1 MHHYLRNLYRA
12 VSEIGRFDFGVIFQS
27 TLYGR
32 GQEEKDYLLKK
43 LDEVSQCFLVN
54 FPEGSTKTTLST
66 VYERLIGIY
75 EESFADLISIRL
87 LKLSAKEYLNTLIT
101 DAKAQKLEI
110 TKFYNSEVIYR
121 ILLMLDVLVDEESD
135 AWDEGVYDE
144 DELLEDR
151 IKLVKEAYR
160 IKNAIKINK
169 YTERGEQYRGSCF
182 LALVNREI
190 CSDIETYLAQC
201 VGMVKKKVEEEQ
213 IKKHED
219 IFGLYR
225 KLSDNTINIEE
236 HIDALENFIGL
247 YKSACM
253 EKIK

>member
-1 MHHYLRNLYRA
+1 M
-12 VSEIGRFDFGVIFQS
+12 
-27 TLYGR
+27 
-32 GQEEKDYLLKK
+32 
-43 LDEVSQCFLVN
+43 
-54 FPEGSTKTTLST
+54 
-66 VYERLIGIY
+66 
-75 EESFADLISIRL
+75 
-87 LKLSAKEYLNTLIT
+87 
-101 DAKAQKLEI
+101 
-110 TKFYNSEVIYR
+110 
-121 ILLMLDVLVDEESD
+121 
-135 AWDEGVYDE
+135 
-144 DELLEDR
+144 
-151 IKLVKEAYR
+151 
-160 IKNAIKINK
+160 
-169 YTERGEQYRGSCF
+169 
-182 LALVNREI
+182 ALVNREI